1 MSSIL
6 FICGCLESGKDGV
19 GDYSLELANSFADE
33 NFRVY
38 VVAVNDVYVVE
49 KSEYNSVK
57 GSSVEILRLSQSLSW
72 KQRGVIFQSF
82 LNKVNPA
89 LISLQY
95 VPYSFGKYGL
105 PYAFTRIM
113 KKYVRGRCKNI
124 HIMFH
129 ELWIADARAHTWKE
143 FVFRFLQ
150 KKLIVQLVQNLK
162 PTILSTS
169 NEHYKSML
177 GKIRLSKQ
185 IHVFPIFSNISRIQ
199 IEDIGA
205 IRNKNTVNI
214 CLFGNLQF
222 SNTLKNRLIQLNSL
236 IYKVF
241 QKRSKFIHIGSDRS
255 GVVKDM
261 LNDQRSNDSD
271 VLDFVKLGFLE
282 AEEISKIMQSCQ
294 FGVSN
299 YLPIIYKKSGS
310 IASML
315 HNGLPVVLVNDA
327 NNEEL
332 MIDATE
338 VSLFEDLNTNNIE
351 SFIYQSKEFMEK
363 YHAIKTMRRLKEMIS

>member
-1 MSSIL
+1 
-6 FICGCLESGKDGV
+6 
-19 GDYSLELANSFADE
+19 
-33 NFRVY
+33 
-38 VVAVNDVYVVE
+38 
-49 KSEYNSVK
+49 
-57 GSSVEILRLSQSLSW
+57 
-72 KQRGVIFQSF
+72 
-82 LNKVNPA
+82 
-89 LISLQY
+89 
-95 VPYSFGKYGL
+95 
-105 PYAFTRIM
+105 
-113 KKYVRGRCKNI
+113 
-124 HIMFH
+124 
-129 ELWIADARAHTWKE
+129 
-143 FVFRFLQ
+143 
-150 KKLIVQLVQNLK
+150 
-162 PTILSTS
+162 
-169 NEHYKSML
+169 ML